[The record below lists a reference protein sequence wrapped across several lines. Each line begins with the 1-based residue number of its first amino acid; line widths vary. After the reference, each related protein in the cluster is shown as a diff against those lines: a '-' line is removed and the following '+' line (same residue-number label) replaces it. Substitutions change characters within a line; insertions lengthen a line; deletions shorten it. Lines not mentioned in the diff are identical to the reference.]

1 MRMEQVRRKLKSA
14 RGESLVELLAS
25 TLIAGLSA
33 ALLAAMIITSARMND
48 SVQKG
53 DEDYYENLAHA
64 EAQDVSMEAVGG
76 TGATGSIEVSCDG
89 GYVGSIQ
96 IPVKYYGGDD
106 VLSYKIQSSTEGGGG
121 GGTS

>member
-33 ALLAAMIITSARMND
+33 ALLATMIITSARMND

-64 EAQDVSMEAVGG
+64 EAQDEPMTAVGG
-76 TGATGSIEVSCDG
+76 VSATGNIEVSCT
-89 GYVGSIQ
+89 GYLNIQ
-96 IPVKYYGGDD
+96 IPVKYYGGDG